1 MHAIQLVTF
10 KGCQSTMDFRDQIEA
25 LIDRG
30 ALDATVELVIV
41 PSPLDAARFE
51 LHGSPT
57 ILIDGIE
64 YQAERHGP
72 TGFY

>member
-1 MHAIQLVTF
+1 MHAITLLTF
-10 KGCQSTMDFRDQIEA
+10 KGCQSTIDLRDQLDS

-30 ALDATVELVIV
+30 AIDATVELVIV
-41 PSPLDAARFE
+41 PSPLNAAHFG

-57 ILIDGIE
+57 ILIDGAE
-64 YQAERHGP
+64 YQADRSGP

>member
-1 MHAIQLVTF
+1 MHAITLITF
-10 KGCQSTMDFRDQIEA
+10 KGCQSTMDFRDELEA
-25 LIDRG
+25 LVDRG
-30 ALDATVELVIV
+30 AIDATVDLVIV
-41 PSPLDAARFE
+41 SSPLDAARLE

-72 TGFY
+72 AGFY

>member
-1 MHAIQLVTF
+1 MHVIKLVTF
-10 KGCQSTMDFRDQIEA
+10 KGCQSTMDFRDQLEV
-25 LIDRG
+25 LIDQG
-30 ALDATVELVIV
+30 AIDATVELVIV
-41 PSPLDAARFE
+41 QSPLDAARFE

-64 YQAERHGP
+64 YQRERHGP